1 MKLICSKFI
10 LKQIKHLNVQPSPDA
25 ECSVTHPTDLKT
37 HQTVTKD
44 EQNGCK
50 KVENHL
56 GNGELPNGAVR
67 KTHIIVIYYIYQIII
82 SR

>member
-1 MKLICSKFI
+1 M
-10 LKQIKHLNVQPSPDA
+10 KHLNFQPSPDA

-50 KVENHL
+50 KGENHL
-56 GNGELPNGAVR
+56 ENGELPNGAVS
-67 KTHIIVIYYIYQIII
+67 KTHIIAIYYIYQFIK